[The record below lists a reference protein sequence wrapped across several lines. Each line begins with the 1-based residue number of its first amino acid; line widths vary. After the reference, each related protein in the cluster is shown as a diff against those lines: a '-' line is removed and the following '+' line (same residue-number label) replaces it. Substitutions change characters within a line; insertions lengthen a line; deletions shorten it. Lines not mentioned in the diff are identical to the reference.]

1 MKVYTEMTALDNIV
15 ALNLDVHIWSAR
27 KKLTPNDFG
36 SADLPPE
43 QLASLGSKRICDP
56 KDLRVFSI
64 LKSRA
69 VSMLD
74 RIGVRFLG
82 GWAIP
87 IDRVDEV
94 KDGLDAIKTE
104 FVKAKDEFIVR
115 YDEIIHEWI
124 ANNPGWESL
133 ISGSVV
139 SVDYVRHR
147 LDFNWQMFAV
157 AQNTQLQGS
166 GLEEEVASLGETLF
180 GEIAKTAKEAW
191 QKSYAG
197 KAEVSR
203 KALSPLRTVHSKLAG
218 LVFVEPRVAPIVEL
232 VETALAKVKGRGPI
246 LGTKLLLIQG
256 LLALLQRP
264 DVLVEHC
271 QKIIEGQSAD
281 SMLDGLVGASS
292 DVCPDLLNQNRM
304 VKMRKCPSLKRT
316 DSNLIAWDFGRRN
329 IWIRKL

>member
-1 MKVYTEMTALDNIV
+1 MNVHTEMTALDNIV
-15 ALNLDVHIWSAR
+15 ALNLEVHIWSAR
-27 KKLTPNDFG
+27 KKLTPADFG

-56 KDLRVFSI
+56 KDLRVFGT

-69 VSMLD
+69 VAMLD

-87 IDRVDEV
+87 VDRANEV
-94 KDGLDAIKTE
+94 RDGLEVIKNE
-104 FVKAKDEFIVR
+104 FLKAKDEFVIR

-133 ISGSVV
+133 IAGSVV

-147 LDFNWQMFAV
+147 LSFNWQMFTV
-157 AQNTQLQGS
+157 AQTAQSQGS
-166 GLEEEVASLGETLF
+166 GLEEEVTSLGDTLF

-197 KAEVSR
+197 KTEVSR
-203 KALSPLRTVHSKLAG
+203 KALSPIRTIHSKLAG

-232 VETALAKVKGRGPI
+232 VEAALTKVKGRGPI

-256 LLALLQRP
+256 LLSLLQSP
-264 DVLVEHC
+264 SVLVEHG

-281 SMLDGLVGASS
+281 SMLAGLVGTSS
-292 DVCPDLLNQNRM
+292 DACPDFVEAELDDVNEDMPPVETQGQQLD
-304 VKMRKCPSLKRT
+304 SLG
-316 DSNLIAWDFGRRN
+316 LW
-329 IWIRKL
+329 

>member
-1 MKVYTEMTALDNIV
+1 MKVHTEMSVLDNIV

-27 KKLTPNDFG
+27 KKLTPADFG

-56 KDLRVFSI
+56 KDLRVFGT

-69 VSMLD
+69 VAMLD

-87 IDRVDEV
+87 IDRVGEV
-94 KDGLDAIKTE
+94 KDGLDVIRDE
-104 FVKAKDEFIVR
+104 FVKAKDEFVIR

-133 ISGSVV
+133 IAGSVV

-147 LDFNWQMFAV
+147 LGFNWQMFAV
-157 AQNTQLQGS
+157 AQASQPQGT
-166 GLEEEVASLGETLF
+166 GLEEEVNALGGTLF
-180 GEIAKTAKEAW
+180 DEISKSAKEAW

-197 KAEVSR
+197 KTEVSR
-203 KALSPLRTVHSKLAG
+203 KALSPIRTIYSKLSG

-232 VETALAKVKGRGPI
+232 IETALKKVKGRGPVF
-246 LGTKLLLIQG
+246 GTNLLLIQG
-256 LLALLQRP
+256 LLSLLQTP
-264 DVLVEHC
+264 AVLVEHG
-271 QKIIEGQSAD
+271 QMILEGQSTTNV
-281 SMLDGLVGASS
+281 LDGLVAASN
-292 DVCPDLLNQNRM
+292 DVCPDFAEPEILQDEAMPPIEPQAQQLD
-304 VKMRKCPSLKRT
+304 SLG
-316 DSNLIAWDFGRRN
+316 LW
-329 IWIRKL
+329 

>member
-1 MKVYTEMTALDNIV
+1 MNVYTEMTALDNIV

-27 KKLTPNDFG
+27 KKLAPADFG

-56 KDLRVFSI
+56 KDLRVFGT

-69 VSMLD
+69 VAMLD

-87 IDRVDEV
+87 VDRTNEV
-94 KDGLDAIKTE
+94 KDGLEAIKEE
-104 FVKAKDEFIVR
+104 FIKSKDEFIIR

-133 ISGSVV
+133 IAGSVV

-147 LDFNWQMFAV
+147 LSFNWQMFAV
-157 AQNTQLQGS
+157 AQTFQPQGT
-166 GLEEEVASLGETLF
+166 GLEEEVKALGGTLF
-180 GEIAKTAKEAW
+180 DEIAKSAKDAW

-197 KAEVSR
+197 KTEVSR
-203 KALSPLRTVHSKLAG
+203 KALSPIRTIYSKLSG

-232 VETALAKVKGRGPI
+232 IGTALNKVKGRGPI
-246 LGTKLLLIQG
+246 LGTNLLLIQG
-256 LLALLQRP
+256 LLSLLQTP
-264 DVLVEHC
+264 AVLVEHG
-271 QKIIEGQSAD
+271 QMILEGQS
-281 SMLDGLVGASS
+281 SSNVLDGLVVASN
-292 DVCPDLLNQNRM
+292 DVCPDFVEPEILQNEAM
-304 VKMRKCPSLKRT
+304 PQIELQGQQLDSLG
-316 DSNLIAWDFGRRN
+316 LW
-329 IWIRKL
+329 

>member
-1 MKVYTEMTALDNIV
+1 MKVYTDMTALDNIV

-27 KKLTPNDFG
+27 KKLTPTDFG

-56 KDLRVFSI
+56 KDLRVFGT

-124 ANNPGWESL
+124 TNNPGWESL

-157 AQNTQLQGS
+157 AQTAQFQGS
-166 GLEEEVASLGETLF
+166 GLVEEVASLGDTLF
-180 GEIAKTAKEAW
+180 DEIAKTAKEAW

-197 KAEVSR
+197 KTEVSR
-203 KALSPLRTVHSKLAG
+203 KALSPIRTIHSKLAG

-232 VETALAKVKGRGPI
+232 VETALARVKGRGPI
-246 LGTKLLLIQG
+246 LGIQLLLVQG
-256 LLALLQRP
+256 LLSLLQSP
-264 DVLVEHC
+264 DVLVEHG
-271 QKIIEGQSAD
+271 QKIIEGQSAG
-281 SMLDGLVGASS
+281 SMLDGLVGTSTDA
-292 DVCPDLLNQNRM
+292 CPDFIESESNGEDEEMPPIEAQGQQLD
-304 VKMRKCPSLKRT
+304 SLG
-316 DSNLIAWDFGRRN
+316 LW
-329 IWIRKL
+329 